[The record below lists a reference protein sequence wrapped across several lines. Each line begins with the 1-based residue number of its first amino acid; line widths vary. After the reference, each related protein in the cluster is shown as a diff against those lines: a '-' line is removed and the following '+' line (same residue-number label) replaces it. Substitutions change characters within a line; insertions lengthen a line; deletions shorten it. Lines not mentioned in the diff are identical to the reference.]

1 MRDIVDFTIEP
12 IFYCIE
18 CDIVVK
24 DGLSLK

>member
-1 MRDIVDFTIEP
+1 MREIVDFTVEP

-24 DGLSLK
+24 DSISPK